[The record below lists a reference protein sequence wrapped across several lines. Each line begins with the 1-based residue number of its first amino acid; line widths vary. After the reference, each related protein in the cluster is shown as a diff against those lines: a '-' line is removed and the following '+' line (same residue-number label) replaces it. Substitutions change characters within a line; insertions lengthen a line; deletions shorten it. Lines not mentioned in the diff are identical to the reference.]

1 MAVNQ
6 TMKDRHEHNG
16 VVVNE
21 NDTGPVSRGATQTP
35 PQPNLPSPSINE
47 ALIDRYHPKDPQ
59 TRETI
64 YDPIVSRMS
73 VAVGS
78 ARLAA
83 ERAGKVANAIFA
95 NEFQTVAARHRQVK
109 EKTHRMTQPVLA
121 EMDAALAS
129 CKREIDM
136 LEEKTSAPSRPQDAS
151 GYFLAS
157 EVRQRLAGMTDEER
171 EKAIAQALAD
181 GDEPALGAILIG
193 SPMLSGITKARHEM
207 LRSAWQKQKYGPE
220 IERLD
225 RLRKALE
232 DTQRAGT
239 LTLSYTLS
247 LCSADI
253 IARAEAS
260 ERAVQEAMDS

>member
-181 GDEPALGAILIG
+181 GDEPALGAISARPCFQVLPRRGMRCSVARGRSRSTAQRSSG
-193 SPMLSGITKARHEM
+193 STGYGKPWKI
-207 LRSAWQKQKYGPE
+207 RSAP
-220 IERLD
+220 
-225 RLRKALE
+225 AP
-232 DTQRAGT
+232 
-239 LTLSYTLS
+239 
-247 LCSADI
+247 
-253 IARAEAS
+253 
-260 ERAVQEAMDS
+260 